1 MYAIVDIAG
10 QQFKVEKDK
19 KVFVHRLEAKEGSKL
34 EFDKVLLI
42 DNDKSVVVG
51 TPVIN
56 GALVK
61 AAIIDHMKG
70 DKVIVFKKKRRKGYK
85 VKNGHRQYMTQIVI
99 EEIIEKGAKKAE
111 TKAAPK
117 AEAKTTPKV
126 ETKTTPKAEAKVV
139 TKKTEAPKAA
149 ANKKPAATK
158 TTAKAAPKKAAK
170 KAPATAKKTAPKAAA
185 KKATT
190 ATVKK
195 TTAKAAPK
203 KAVAK
208 KPAVAKA
215 KPAAKK
221 SGDKA

>member
-19 KVFVHRLEAKEGSKL
+19 KVFVHRLEAKEGSKV

-61 AAIIDHMKG
+61 AAIIDHLKG

-85 VKNGHRQYMTQIVI
+85 VKNGHRQYLTQVVI
-99 EEIIEKGAKKAE
+99 EEIIEKGAP
-111 TKAAPK
+111 KAAPK
-117 AEAKTTPKV
+117 V
-126 ETKTTPKAEAKVV
+126 EAKVV
-139 TKKTEAPKAA
+139 VKKTEAPKATA
-149 ANKKPAATK
+149 EKKPAGTK
-158 TTAKAAPKKAAK
+158 TTAKAAPKVAVK
-170 KAPATAKKTAPKAAA
+170 KAPVATAKKTTAKAAPKVAD
-185 KKATT
+185 KKAPA

-203 KAVAK
+203 KTAAK
-208 KPAVAKA
+208 KVAVAKA
-215 KPAAKK
+215 KPVAKK